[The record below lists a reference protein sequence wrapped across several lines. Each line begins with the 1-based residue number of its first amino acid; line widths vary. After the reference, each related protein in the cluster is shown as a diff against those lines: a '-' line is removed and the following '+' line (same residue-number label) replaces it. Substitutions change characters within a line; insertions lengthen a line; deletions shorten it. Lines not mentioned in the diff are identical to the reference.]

1 MKAIFMGTP
10 VFALNSL
17 NTMISMGI
25 DIQLVVTKED
35 ARQGRKMKTG
45 ESPVKIRA
53 REAGIDIF
61 QPSSLKDEENINKI
75 RNINPDVIVVTAYGK
90 VLPKEILNIP
100 KFGCINVHASLLP
113 KYRGASPI
121 NSCILNGDTIT
132 GITTMYMNEK
142 LDEGDIILQDEIT
155 IEADDDSQILT
166 EKLAKLS
173 EKTLEN
179 TLKMMMMNLEIPRI
193 SQNEDESSYCTLL
206 SKEMGHIN
214 YFKTADEI
222 INDIRGL
229 QPWPC
234 AYSYYGENNLKI
246 FKAKKTDEK
255 SINKP
260 GTIVQSPKDKLIV
273 ATSTNDIS
281 IEEVQ
286 LSGKKRMK
294 ISDFLR
300 GNKLLEGEIL
310 S

>member
-10 VFALNSL
+10 TFALNSL
-17 NTMISMGI
+17 NTMISLGI
-25 DIQLVVTKED
+25 EIALVVTKED

-53 REAGIDIF
+53 REAQLDIL
-61 QPSSLKDEENINKI
+61 QPSSLRDQETIDII

-90 VLPKEILNIP
+90 VLPKEILDIP
-100 KFGCINVHASLLP
+100 KYGCINVHASLLP

-121 NSCILNGDTIT
+121 NSSILNGDNIT

-142 LDEGDIILQDEIT
+142 LDEGDIILQDEVN
-155 IEADDDSQILT
+155 IEIDDNSQTLT

-179 TLKMMMMNLEIPRI
+179 TLKMIMMNIEIPRI
-193 SQNEDESSYCTLL
+193 EQDETKSSYCSLL

-214 YFKTADEI
+214 YYKTADEI
-222 INDIRGL
+222 INTIRGL

-234 AYSYYGENNLKI
+234 AYSFYGENSFKI
-246 FKAKKTDEK
+246 FSAEKTDEK
-255 SINKP
+255 SVNQP
-260 GTIVQSPKDKLIV
+260 GTIVQSSKDKLII
-273 ATSTNDIS
+273 ATSTYNIS
-281 IEEVQ
+281 IKELQ
-286 LSGKKRMK
+286 LSGKKRMN

-300 GNKLLEGEIL
+300 GNKLLEGDVL
-310 S
+310 K

>member
-10 VFALNSL
+10 TFALNSL
-17 NTMISMGI
+17 NTMISLGI
-25 DIQLVVTKED
+25 EIALVVTKED

-53 REAGIDIF
+53 REAQLDIL
-61 QPSSLKDEENINKI
+61 QPSSLRDQETIDII

-90 VLPKEILNIP
+90 VLPKEILDIP
-100 KFGCINVHASLLP
+100 KYGCINVHASLLP

-121 NSCILNGDTIT
+121 NSSILNGDNIT

-142 LDEGDIILQDEIT
+142 LDEGDIILQNKVNIEI
-155 IEADDDSQILT
+155 DDNSQTLT

-179 TLKMMMMNLEIPRI
+179 TLKMILMNIEIPRI
-193 SQNEDESSYCTLL
+193 EQDETKSSYCSLL

-214 YFKTADEI
+214 YYKTADEI
-222 INDIRGL
+222 INTIRGL

-234 AYSYYGENNLKI
+234 AYSFYGENSFKI
-246 FKAKKTDEK
+246 FSAEKTDEK
-255 SINKP
+255 SVNQP
-260 GTIVQSPKDKLIV
+260 GTIVQSSKDKLII
-273 ATSTNDIS
+273 ATSTYNIS
-281 IEEVQ
+281 IKELQ
-286 LSGKKRMK
+286 LSGKKRMN

-300 GNKLLEGEIL
+300 GNKLLEGDVL
-310 S
+310 K

>member
-10 VFALNSL
+10 TFALNSL
-17 NTMISMGI
+17 NTMISLGI
-25 DIQLVVTKED
+25 EIALVVTKED

-53 REAGIDIF
+53 REAQLDIL
-61 QPSSLKDEENINKI
+61 QPSSLRDQETIDII

-90 VLPKEILNIP
+90 VLPKEILDIP
-100 KFGCINVHASLLP
+100 KYGCINVHASLLP

-121 NSCILNGDTIT
+121 NSSILNGDNIT

-142 LDEGDIILQDEIT
+142 LDEGDIILQDEVN
-155 IEADDDSQILT
+155 IEIDDNSQTLT

-179 TLKMMMMNLEIPRI
+179 TLKMILMNIEIPRI
-193 SQNEDESSYCTLL
+193 EQDETKSSYCSLL

-214 YFKTADEI
+214 YYKTADEI
-222 INDIRGL
+222 INTIRGL

-234 AYSYYGENNLKI
+234 AYSFYGENSFKI
-246 FKAKKTDEK
+246 FSAEKTDEK
-255 SINKP
+255 SVNQP
-260 GTIVQSPKDKLIV
+260 GTIVQSSKDKLII
-273 ATSTNDIS
+273 ATSTYNIS
-281 IEEVQ
+281 IKELQ
-286 LSGKKRMK
+286 LSGKKRMN

-300 GNKLLEGEIL
+300 GNKLLEGDVL
-310 S
+310 K